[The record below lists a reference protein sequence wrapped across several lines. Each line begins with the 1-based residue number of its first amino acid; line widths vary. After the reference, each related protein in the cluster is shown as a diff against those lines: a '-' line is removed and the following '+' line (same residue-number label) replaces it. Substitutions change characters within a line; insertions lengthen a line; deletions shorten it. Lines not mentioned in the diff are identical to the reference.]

1 MQSQQKRVSDR
12 VPILPKNR
20 LLFRRKMDDRS
31 LFFMPI
37 SFVEYYQIM
46 KRENPSL
53 KLQGNVRT
61 IMSNVLLFNAQK
73 LFFSL
78 FRGVTRTKKDVSV
91 TYTT

>member
-12 VPILPKNR
+12 VPIPPKNR

-53 KLQGNVRT
+53 N
-61 IMSNVLLFNAQK
+61 LL
-73 LFFSL
+73 
-78 FRGVTRTKKDVSV
+78 
-91 TYTT
+91 

>member
-12 VPILPKNR
+12 VPIPPKNR

-73 LFFSL
+73 LFF
-78 FRGVTRTKKDVSV
+78 
-91 TYTT
+91 

>member
-1 MQSQQKRVSDR
+1 
-12 VPILPKNR
+12 
-20 LLFRRKMDDRS
+20 
-31 LFFMPI
+31 MPI

-73 LFFSL
+73 LFFSF
-78 FRGVTRTKKDVSV
+78 FRGVTRTQKRRVSHIHNLKIRRCCCSDFYHQV
-91 TYTT
+91 IKIT